1 MKLDVVSKPGLGAT
15 AGLPSSAGFD
25 TALLD
30 ELAVAPD
37 VGSVRVLKLLLRIG
51 MAVLLISIASVRAGE
66 APADATSATDQ
77 PKPLAKSSVGMPQQI
92 NQLVLPGTQLEVRPS
107 DDHDEPL
114 VLRIVASYRHGTAFR
129 YDLEFYALEPGD
141 YDLRTALRRA
151 DRSSTDDLPPLP
163 VTVASL
169 LPAGQI
175 VPAALP
181 FEQAPRIGG
190 YQVLLAALGAGWL
203 LGLAA
208 ILLLGRHRKR
218 RAAAAA
224 AASGPSLVE
233 QLRPLVASA
242 MTGQLTSAQQAQ
254 LERLLLGYWSRRL
267 RLGDVDPAQAIA
279 TLRRDEQ
286 AGTLLRQVEAW
297 LHQPD
302 GVGQVDVSAML
313 APYRDLPPDDPHL
326 SRTPGQ
332 SPVEAE
338 AARTPPRSPQPIA
351 GGAR

>member
-1 MKLDVVSKPGLGAT
+1 MKLAVVSKPGLGAT

-25 TALLD
+25 RALLD

-37 VGSVRVLKLLLRIG
+37 VGSMRVLKLLCLITV
-51 MAVLLISIASVRAGE
+51 AVLLIGVASLRAGE
-66 APADATSATDQ
+66 SPADAAGAIDQ
-77 PKPLAKSSVGMPQQI
+77 PKPLAKSSVGLPRRI
-92 NQLVLPGTQLEVRPS
+92 DQLVLPGTQLEVRPS

-129 YDLEFYALEPGD
+129 YDLEFYGLEPGD

-151 DRSSTDDLPPLP
+151 DGSTTDDLPALL
-163 VTVASL
+163 VNVASL

-175 VPAALP
+175 VPAAMP

-190 YQVLLAALGAGWL
+190 YRILLAAVGAGWM

-208 ILLLGRHRKR
+208 ILLVGRHRKR

-224 AASGPSLVE
+224 APGPSLVE

-242 MTGQLTSAQQAQ
+242 MAGQLTPSQQAQ

-267 RLGDVDPAQAIA
+267 RLADVDPAQAIA

-286 AGTLLRQVEAW
+286 AGALLRQVEAW
-297 LHQPD
+297 LHQP
-302 GVGQVDVSAML
+302 GGAGQVDVAAML
-313 APYRDLPPDDPHL
+313 APYRDLPTDDPPL
-326 SRTPGQ
+326 PRMTDQ
-332 SPVEAE
+332 SAVDGDT
-338 AARTPPRSPQPIA
+338 ARTAPQPVA